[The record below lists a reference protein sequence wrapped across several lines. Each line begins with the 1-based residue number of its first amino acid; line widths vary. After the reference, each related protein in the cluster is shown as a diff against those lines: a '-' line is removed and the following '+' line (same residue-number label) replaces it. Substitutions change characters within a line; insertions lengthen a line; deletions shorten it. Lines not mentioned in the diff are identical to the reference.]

1 MKHQQ
6 QAKTHSSQLFT
17 DYQLMVTA
25 HEGNKKAGELGSAT
39 MWVGVIS
46 METFKVIA
54 DEIDCAR
61 DLELLIK
68 YGDLHTF
75 GGIPDLRGIKF
86 RWVTVDTEDE
96 NTLERGSIVKT
107 QVAITYMSDIRSE
120 SIAQQ
125 QRRFFKLTGEQ
136 LEFDNE

>member
-1 MKHQQ
+1 MKQTQ

-17 DYQLMVTA
+17 DLELMVTA
-25 HEGNKKAGELGSAT
+25 HEANKKAGELGSAT

-46 METFKVIA
+46 METYKVIA

-96 NTLERGSIVKT
+96 NTRSKGSVVKT
-107 QVAITYMSDIRSE
+107 QVTITYMSDLRGE

-125 QRRFFKLTGEQ
+125 QKRFFKLTGER
-136 LEFDNE
+136 LEFENE